1 MATKDTTIKFRADEE
16 SLSKLDYCA
25 DNLNKSRSEVI
36 RQGIEDFYEKVQ
48 TTPIESTVDE
58 TKGKRVVELFAG
70 VGGFHLGFSHTKR
83 GFNTIWANQW
93 EPGKTAQHAFDCY
106 KSHYGDTTVCV
117 CEDVAKA
124 KYDIPKHELLVGGFP
139 CQDYSVAHTGAEG
152 IQGKKGA
159 LWWEIKTA
167 FCTLG
172 KC

>member
-117 CEDVAKA
+117 CEDVAKV
-124 KYDIPKHELLVGGFP
+124 KEL
-139 CQDYSVAHTGAEG
+139 
-152 IQGKKGA
+152 
-159 LWWEIKTA
+159 IK
-167 FCTLG
+167 
-172 KC
+172 